1 MLHGKVS
8 DERMSE
14 AGNRCD
20 EVDKLADNA
29 GNGCSKMGS
38 RVQQS
43 GLTYTTKW
51 ATVYNKVD
59 GQGL

>member
-1 MLHGKVS
+1 
-8 DERMSE
+8 MSE

-20 EVDKLADNA
+20 EVDKLADKA

-43 GLTYTTKW
+43 GLTCTIKW
-51 ATVYNKVD
+51 AAMYYKVTA
-59 GQGL
+59 LIYIIM

>member
-1 MLHGKVS
+1 
-8 DERMSE
+8 MSE

-20 EVDKLADNA
+20 KVDKLADNA

-43 GLTYTTKW
+43 GLPCTIKW
-51 ATVYNKVD
+51 AAMYYKVD

>member
-1 MLHGKVS
+1 
-8 DERMSE
+8 MSE

-38 RVQQS
+38 RVRQS
-43 GLTYTTKW
+43 GLPCTIKW
-51 ATVYNKVD
+51 AAMYNKVD